1 MWLNTK
7 VGKSTRDKLTQKILN
22 KVMECRLTHR
32 VISMLVFGKTIS
44 EMVLAPTSYQKQ
56 TTATS
61 ENGKTTLFKALAW
74 KSIAKIIAFMKVLL

>member
-1 MWLNTK
+1 
-7 VGKSTRDKLTQKILN
+7 
-22 KVMECRLTHR
+22 
-32 VISMLVFGKTIS
+32 MLVFGKTIS